1 VVATVVAIFIKS
13 SQIKAIHF
21 DILIEIHSSV
31 FTKSFS
37 LNFQTGEIVIIP
49 GFNEVTVGIC
59 HGFTVTSPIS
69 VGKIILS
76 ISPSNIIFSGLEIFK
91 SITFS

>member
-1 VVATVVAIFIKS
+1 VVATVVAIFTKS
-13 SQIKAIHF
+13 SLINAIHF
-21 DILIEIHSSV
+21 DMLIDIHSFV

-37 LNFQTGEIVIIP
+37 LYFHIGEIVIIH
-49 GFNEVTVGIC
+49 GFNEVTVGLC

-76 ISPSNIIFSGLEIFK
+76 ISPSNIILSGLEIFN
-91 SITFS
+91 SIILA